1 MKAPL
6 LLAGLLASALLAGP
20 VRSDTYRFALLG
32 DTPYSA
38 YEKRELP
45 GMLADMKAAGA
56 FFAVHIGDIK
66 GGTESCSDALI
77 QERRDLLDAAPL
89 PLIYTPGDNEWQDC
103 SRLLAGHFD
112 PDERLNHLRQLFFAQ
127 PRSLGHPSLPLE
139 QQAGETR
146 ENTRW
151 RLGPVLFLTVNQPGP
166 DNRIGH
172 NDAPLPEFLG
182 RNRANLEWL
191 KEGFA
196 LARREGL
203 HGVVVATQADP
214 DLEHYAAGMP
224 RQGFK
229 EFLDTLR
236 SEAESFGGQVV
247 LLHGDTH
254 MARIDHPLR
263 HAQGEAR
270 SGQRLENFTRVETFG
285 YPIMGWVLGTIDT
298 ADPALFRFALQ
309 PQGRSPFPAAP

>member
-1 MKAPL
+1 MKPIFSL
-6 LLAGLLASALLAGP
+6 TGLLAGLLLAGA
-20 VRSDTYRFALLG
+20 VHADTYRFALLG

-45 GMLADMKAAGA
+45 KMLAAMQTAGA
-56 FFAVHIGDIK
+56 AFAVHIGDLK
-66 GGTESCSDALI
+66 GGSESCSDALL
-77 QERRDLLDAAPL
+77 QERHDLLDAAPL

-103 SRLLAGHFD
+103 SRVLAGHFD

-127 PRSLGHPSLPLE
+127 PRSLGSPSLPLE
-139 QQAGETR
+139 QQPGDTR

-151 RLGPVLFLTVNQPGP
+151 RLGPVLFLTINQPGP
-166 DNRIGH
+166 DNRRGR
-172 NDAPLPEFLG
+172 NDVPPAEFLG

-191 KEGFA
+191 KAGFA

-203 HGVVVATQADP
+203 KGVVVATQADP
-214 DLEHYAAGMP
+214 DLEHYATGMP
-224 RQGFK
+224 NKGFRD
-229 EFLDTLR
+229 FLDTLR
-236 SEAESFGGQVV
+236 SETESFNGPVV

-263 HAQGEAR
+263 HAQGDGR
-270 SGQRLENFTRVETFG
+270 NGLRLENFTRVETFG
-285 YPIMGWVLGTIDT
+285 YPIMGWVQGTIDT
-298 ADPALFRFALQ
+298 DDPALFRFALQ